1 MTRFRAWVAEALS
14 GDVVGEVHL
23 SGQAQFIS
31 RFGGGTFTAGVSV
44 AHLTRRDGDGPDW
57 DAVERV
63 VEWCTGGKYTLV
75 LTQGQTTIG
84 EWLIV
89 RPLGATDSG
98 VIRIDGH
105 ELDGYPA
112 MRAIFKAYKGT
123 DVEQFTIGREL
134 LVDAFLGGQS
144 SMNLTVPTP
153 AASGVLRDLDYADRS
168 AYYSDL
174 IDEVSQAEDGF
185 EWRVVPTVVWASG
198 SPQTVNRTIE
208 FGHPTLARSSQ
219 VVIDHDGPGSRAGN
233 APRVQRSSDFARYA
247 RTVYGIGAGEGDKQ
261 PIVAL
266 SDTTHDGEGYLLR
279 TRHVSFPSVSNIK
292 TLTALTRAELEAA
305 QSVDEPLRAT
315 LLIDKTAS
323 WPRVGDQVTLDVAP
337 TYAVPQGVTGSARL
351 GEVALSLNSA
361 RATTVEVLASDAPR
375 FPYRREVGQ
384 DLRDLFKGGRGAS
397 TGLKLG
403 TSSITK
409 GHGALELRDPAWG
422 PGPKAMFG
430 DLPGGKF
437 GIGVDL
443 GEDGFRAIDEVIR
456 EGITRDVELGGLI
469 EDVDTASKARDDA
482 LGERIDDIE
491 TGTGNNDAWDER
503 QDRDIA
509 RGRRRMSENEAGDGV
524 RDQSIGKLGKRADTK
539 DTEVAGLQKRI
550 QELERALAETQRGMA
565 EAQRDLEDVR
575 RGLSAERRRNTRN
588 YAQVKD
594 TAAKGDVLEV
604 YYEEAKR
611 ERERDRAEDK
621 GLIEKALGWYDDLFG
636 EDGPLQNVADTAW
649 RNEHEVRQARDGK
662 PSLGDR
668 IKTVDATARGAA
680 SAASAA
686 QSTANSAQTA
696 AGNAQSTANAAQT
709 AAGNAQSTANG
720 AATAAAGAQSSADQ
734 ANNRITDARGSYGSL
749 GGRLNAMDSATS
761 NAQSTASS
769 VQSEVTAARQGAASL
784 SARITQLNNGMSQLS
799 SAINTL
805 VTAINNLRVRV
816 AALDGGP
823 STPIVIP

>member
-153 AASGVLRDLDYADRS
+153 APSGVLRDIDYADRS

-198 SPQTVNRTIE
+198 SPQKVNRTIE

-279 TRHVSFPSVSNIK
+279 TRHVSFPSVSNVK

-351 GEVALSLNSA
+351 GEVVLALESS
-361 RATTVEVLASDAPR
+361 RATTVEALASDAPR

-509 RGRRRMSENEAGDGV
+509 RGRRRMSENEAGDTI
-524 RDQSIGKLGKRADTK
+524 RDQGIAKSGRRLDTK
-539 DTEVAGLQKRI
+539 DKEVAGLQKRI

-575 RGLSAERRRNTRN
+575 RGLSTERQRNTKN
-588 YAQVKD
+588 YDLVKD
-594 TAAKGDVLEV
+594 ATQKGDVLEV
-604 YYEEAKR
+604 WYEEAKR
-611 ERERDRAEDK
+611 ERERDRNGDK
-621 GLIEKALGWYDDLFG
+621 SVIDTLRGWYDELFEEG
-636 EDGPLQNVADTAW
+636 GVLQGLADTAW
-649 RNEHEVRQARDGK
+649 RNQHEVTQARGGKSTLGKRIDG
-662 PSLGDR
+662 
-668 IKTVDATARGAA
+668 VDATAQGAA
-680 SAASAA
+680 SAAATAQSTANAAGSAASAA
-686 QSTANSAQTA
+686 QSTATA
-696 AGNAQSTANAAQT
+696 AQSTATGAASAAAAAQSSANQANDRITDARGPYGSLTSRLNAMDTATGNAQSTAN
-709 AAGNAQSTANG
+709 
-720 AATAAAGAQSSADQ
+720 
-734 ANNRITDARGSYGSL
+734 
-749 GGRLNAMDSATS
+749 
-761 NAQSTASS
+761 S

-784 SARITQLNNGMSQLS
+784 NSRITTINNSISQTV

-805 VTAINNLRVRV
+805 VTAINNLRSRV

-823 STPIVIP
+823 GGPIVIP